1 MVGSKRKAYSGP
13 LCEALPTSNLK
24 VNSMAGMKSPLKI
37 AKERSASKILWLSEG
52 FSLSLAEH
60 HNL

>member
-1 MVGSKRKAYSGP
+1 MVSSQRKAYSGP

-24 VNSMAGMKSPLKI
+24 VNSIAGMEAPLKI
-37 AKERSASKILWLSEG
+37 AKERSISKILWLLEG

-60 HNL
+60 HNH